1 MAPVVLEKQTS
12 VLLKNV
18 LDEVVHRIKSQPL
31 SMYLLK
37 ILCDKIEKYTE
48 SPYTAY
54 QSMVVSRKTTC

>member
-37 ILCDKIEKYTE
+37 N
-48 SPYTAY
+48 S
-54 QSMVVSRKTTC
+54 V